1 MLHAALSQLAKR
13 FSRSHQSGGKS
24 PGQSNDASENAPRA
38 MTFLQQEFFELLE
51 AALPTLRV
59 PRFQRAWRRLDS
71 PVLVQE
77 VAQFFAPQAALLPVA
92 IHRLSTRAAIGGP
105 I

>member
-1 MLHAALSQLAKR
+1 
-13 FSRSHQSGGKS
+13 
-24 PGQSNDASENAPRA
+24 
-38 MTFLQQEFFELLE
+38 MTFLQREFFDLLE

-77 VAQFFAPQAALLPVA
+77 VAQFFAPQSAVLFD
-92 IHRLSTRAAIGGP
+92 
-105 I
+105 